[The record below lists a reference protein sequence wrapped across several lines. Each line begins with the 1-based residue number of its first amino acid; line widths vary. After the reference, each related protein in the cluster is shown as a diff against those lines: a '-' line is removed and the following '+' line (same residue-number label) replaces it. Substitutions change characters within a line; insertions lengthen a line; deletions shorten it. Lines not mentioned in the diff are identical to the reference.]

1 MINQQL
7 IDYIKYELQQGISK
21 ETIINNLVSQGWQMS
36 DINQAFDLI
45 SAENS
50 PNQTLINQ
58 SVSSGSQD
66 SGKKFNK
73 KLLFIILIIGAL
85 ISGSVLE
92 YFYYFQE
99 SPEKIVEKMVANL
112 MAIKTL
118 EYQGEIKIEA
128 IIPDHLMTI
137 SEPVQPVQKTFIKE
151 PTNLFI
157 NFSGKSDIADLNN
170 PKISLSINLKSDALK
185 TLIESAEKEVTAG
198 LDYIFLNKIHYIR
211 FTTLPNLGFIDL
223 GFLSNQWIKID
234 IEAIQKNFGDMIPLD
249 EKIKNVQEQTNLT
262 ADKLDKLKQIIKETK
277 AIKLTK
283 KLGSEKIE
291 GVNTWHY
298 KFSFD
303 KDAVKK
309 LIMNF
314 VEILDNKALSNE
326 DIGKLDEGLQS
337 LDNFNGEIWIGKK
350 DYLPYKI
357 FFETEIKDSNQ
368 PDLSGKIAITFLA
381 KNYNKPIQINAPS
394 QTKNIEEIMAQLFA
408 LFLANSFMNMTKIS
422 TSSEPFP
429 HNINI
434 TSTPIFQTTTNIINT
449 TTKSNIGKLNKK
461 FTGLM
466 PIFFPSYCSF
476 SGNAKN
482 GWIIN
487 CGKNTNNDA
496 RGFMSKILES
506 QDWKFCTSGLA
517 KASWWKKGVI
527 TVVSESEASSE
538 AASYPFRLIQYKKS
552 KCE

>member
-7 IDYIKYELQQGISK
+7 IDYIKYELQQGVSK

-85 ISGSVLE
+85 ISGSALG

-112 MAIKTL
+112 MALKTL
-118 EYQGEIKIEA
+118 EYQGDVKITA
-128 IIPDHLMTI
+128 IIPDLMTNNE
-137 SEPVQPVQKTFIKE
+137 SVKSVQKTSIKE
-151 PTNLFI
+151 PINFFV
-157 NFSGKSDIADLNN
+157 NFSGKTDITDSNN
-170 PKISLSINLKSDALK
+170 PKISLSINLKSDISK
-185 TLIESAEKEVTAG
+185 TLTKSVKQEVTAG
-198 LDYIFLNKIHYIR
+198 WDYIFLNKIHYIK

-234 IEAIQKNFGDMIPLD
+234 TEAIQKNFGDIISLN
-249 EKIKNVQEQTNLT
+249 EKAKNIQEQTNLT

-303 KDAVKK
+303 KDAFKK
-309 LIMNF
+309 LIVNF
-314 VEILDNKALSNE
+314 IEIVDNKVLSNE
-326 DIGKLDEGLQS
+326 DLKQLDESLRS

-357 FFETEIKDSNQ
+357 FFENEIKDSNQ
-368 PDLSGKIAITFLA
+368 PDLSGKIVMTFLM

-394 QTKNIEEIMAQLFA
+394 QTKNIEEIMTQLFA
-408 LFLANSFMNMTKIS
+408 LFLANSFMNMMKMS
-422 TSSEPFP
+422 TSSEPVP
-429 HNINI
+429 ININI

-506 QDWKFCTSGLA
+506 QGWEFCTSGLT

-527 TVVSESEASSE
+527 TVVFESETSSK
-538 AASYPFRLIQYKKS
+538 ANSYSFRLTQYKKS